1 MKRLICALALLLA
14 GIPLAFADESG
25 FRAEIIAVLGKAHPG
40 VTFAAGDEPLVIN
53 AKGGDWDGRVINLH
67 RIYLY
72 CQNATA
78 DDCDTVKHEY
88 LANTA
93 IKPDDPTPASLRII
107 VRDQYYVDYLER
119 MEKEAGKPLAV
130 RRQIGE
136 DLYAL
141 LVSDSATAIATVS
154 VETLGDM
161 GLSPDDAWNR
171 GWRQT
176 VVILPVFPAPEK
188 FREQAMAFE
197 SEQYLAS
204 LTADL
209 ATWQK
214 VSDAVGPDL
223 FMTVVSD
230 QFVFAGPMA
239 DGPGLEEFRQTV
251 EEDCAAQPRCVSP
264 NIYRFRDGR
273 WVIAR

>member
-1 MKRLICALALLLA
+1 MKRLFIAVALLLA
-14 GIPLAFADESG
+14 GIPSALADEAG
-25 FRAEIIAVLGKAHPG
+25 FRAEMIKALEKRHPG
-40 VTFAAGDEPLVIN
+40 AAFVPDGEALVVK
-53 AKGGDWDGRVINLH
+53 AKGEGWDGRVINLH

-72 CQNATA
+72 CQNATT
-78 DDCDTVKHEY
+78 DDCDTVKREF
-88 LANTA
+88 LDNTS
-93 IKPDDPTPASLRII
+93 IKPDDPTPSNLRII
-107 VRDQYYVDYLER
+107 VRDQPYVDYLER
-119 MEKEAGKPLAV
+119 MEKEGGKPLAI

-141 LVSDSATAIATVS
+141 LVSDSATMIALVG
-154 VETLGDM
+154 VETLADM
-161 GLSPDDAWNR
+161 GLSAEDAWNR

-176 VVILPVFPAPEK
+176 VAILPVFPEPEK

-197 SEQYLAS
+197 SDQYLAS
-204 LTADL
+204 LAADL

-223 FMTVVSD
+223 FLTVVSD

-239 DGPGLEEFRQTV
+239 DGPGLEEFRETV
-251 EEDCAAQPRCVSP
+251 EEDCRAQPRCVSP